1 MPSID
6 VPDDPPGLLM
16 WLQGWFT
23 AMCDGDWEHGEG
35 VRIET
40 LDNPGWRVRI
50 AIAYPSGVIEKAFEP
65 VRVQRDEHEWVH
77 AWVDGGSFEIACG
90 PTNLS
95 EGLYLFREWASG

>member
-40 LDNPGWRVRI
+40 LDNPGWRVHIELAGAGMADNEFERVRI
-50 AIAYPSGVIEKAFEP
+50 
-65 VRVQRDEHEWVH
+65 QRDEHDWVH
-77 AWVDGGSFEIACG
+77 AWVERESFEIACG

-95 EGLYLFREWASG
+95 EALYTFREWVSA